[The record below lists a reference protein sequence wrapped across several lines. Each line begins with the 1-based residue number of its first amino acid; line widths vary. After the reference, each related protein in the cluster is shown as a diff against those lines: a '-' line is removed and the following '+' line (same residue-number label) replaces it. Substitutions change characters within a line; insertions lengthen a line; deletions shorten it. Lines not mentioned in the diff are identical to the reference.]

1 MNRTSGVS
9 KVFLNHLVMTTSSPA
24 DNSEP
29 EFSFVSKDLSFT
41 ESKHSPRDCDFDLA
55 LTYSYIQCTH
65 KGDKFPSELQTQD

>member
-1 MNRTSGVS
+1 MNRTSVVLKVS
-9 KVFLNHLVMTTSSPA
+9 LNHVVMTTSSSA

-41 ESKHSPRDCDFDLA
+41 ESRHGPKDCDFDLA
-55 LTYSYIQCTH
+55 LTLSYMQCTC

>member
-1 MNRTSGVS
+1 MNRTSVVS

-41 ESKHSPRDCDFDLA
+41 ESKHSPKDCDVDLA
-55 LTYSYIQCTH
+55 LTYSYMQCTC
-65 KGDKFPSELQTQD
+65 KGDKFPSDLQTQE